1 MQLLNKTL
9 FLTAVLSAGLLSGCL
24 YTNIHAPWSYRSA
37 APSDVKAQ
45 GTDERVSGEACF
57 YSVLYLVAWG
67 DGGYAAAV
75 DDALDEHPDTFLYDV
90 RSDVKATSILFGTW
104 ARRCTIVTGRVGRP

>member
-1 MQLLNKTL
+1 MEPIKKTL
-9 FLTAVLSAGLLSGCL
+9 FLPAVLAAGLLSGCL

-37 APSDVKAQ
+37 SPSDVKAQ
-45 GTDERVSGEACF
+45 GSDERVSGEACY
-57 YSVLYLVAWG
+57 YSILYLVAWG

-75 DDALDEHPDTFLYDV
+75 EDALDDAQDAILYDV
-90 RSDVKATSILFGTW
+90 KNDTKLTSALFGAY